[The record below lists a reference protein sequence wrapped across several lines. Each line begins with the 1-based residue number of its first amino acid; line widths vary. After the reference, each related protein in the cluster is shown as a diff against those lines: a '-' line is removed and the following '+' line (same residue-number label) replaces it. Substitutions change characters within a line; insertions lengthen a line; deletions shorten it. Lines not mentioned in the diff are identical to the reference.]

1 MLYGELIM
9 TEPFDFDKAL
19 KAIQSGQAISGKDG
33 ILAPLLKQLTEAALE
48 AELESHIADDVV
60 PNRKNGKS
68 QKTLKTS
75 EGRIDLNTPRDRAGT
90 FEPQIIKKHQT
101 SVSDE
106 IETKILSMY
115 GRGMSYSDISEHVR
129 EIYGISVSTAA
140 ISAITDKIID
150 TVKAWQ
156 QRPLDS
162 HYPFVWLDA
171 IHYKVRADGRYQSRA
186 VYTVL
191 GLNLEGKKEVLGL
204 YLSES
209 EGANFWLG
217 VLTDLKNRGVV
228 DILIASVDGLTGFPE
243 AIQTIFPETEVQ
255 LCIVHQIRNSLRYV
269 GSKHHKAFLVDLK
282 RVYKA
287 LNKEAAESALD
298 DLEKTWGGKYPIVIQ
313 SWRKKWDNLS
323 VYFRYPEDI
332 RRVIYTTNSIE
343 AVHRQFRKLTK
354 TKGGFPN
361 DNSLLKLLYL
371 GIQNASKKWT
381 MPIHNWNLT
390 LSQLAIFFEGRL
402 DGALDL

>member
-1 MLYGELIM
+1 M
-9 TEPFDFDKAL
+9 TEKFNFDEAL
-19 KAIQSGQAISGKDG
+19 KAIQSGRKFGGKDG
-33 ILAPLLKQLTEAALE
+33 VLAPLVKQLTEAALE
-48 AELESHIADDVV
+48 AELDSHLADDVL

-68 QKTLKTS
+68 KKRLKTS
-75 EGRIDLNTPRDRAGT
+75 DGPIDLDTPRDRSGT
-90 FEPQIIKKHQT
+90 FEPQIVRKHQT

-106 IETKILSMY
+106 IESRILSMY
-115 GRGMSYSDISEHVR
+115 GRGLSYSDISEHVQ
-129 EIYGISVSTAA
+129 EMYGISVSTAA
-140 ISAITDKIID
+140 ISAITDKIIE

-162 HYPFVWLDA
+162 VYPFVWLDA
-171 IHYKVRADGRYQSRA
+171 IHYKVRDQGRYQSKA

-204 YLSES
+204 YVSEN

-217 VLTDLKNRGVV
+217 VLTDLHHRGVQ
-228 DILIASVDGLTGFPE
+228 DILIASVDGLTGFPD
-243 AIQTIFPETEVQ
+243 AIASIYPETEVQ

-269 GSKHHKAFLVDLK
+269 ASKHKKMFMVDLK
-282 RVYKA
+282 RVYRA
-287 LNKEAAESALD
+287 VTREAAELALD
-298 DLEKTWGGKYPIVIQ
+298 ELEKAWGDKYPIVIK
-313 SWRKKWDNLS
+313 SWRNKWENLS
-323 VYFRYPEDI
+323 VYFKYPEPI
-332 RRVIYTTNSIE
+332 RKVIYTTNSIE

-371 GIQNASKKWT
+371 GVQNASKKWT
-381 MPIHNWNLT
+381 MPIQNWNLT

-402 DGALDL
+402 DDALDL

>member
-1 MLYGELIM
+1 M

-33 ILAPLLKQLTEAALE
+33 VLAPLLKQLTEAALE

-68 QKTLKTS
+68 RKILKTS

-115 GRGMSYSDISEHVR
+115 GRGMSYSDISEHVC

-191 GLNLEGKKEVLGL
+191 GLNIEGKKEVLGL

-217 VLTDLKNRGVV
+217 VLTDIQNRGVV

-243 AIQTIFPETEVQ
+243 AIQTIFPQTEVQ

-298 DLEKTWGGKYPIVIQ
+298 DLEETWGSKYPIVIQ

-361 DNSLLKLLYL
+361 DNSLLKLLFL

>member
-1 MLYGELIM
+1 M
-9 TEPFDFDKAL
+9 TDEFDFDKAL
-19 KAIQSGQAISGKDG
+19 KAVQAGQSITGKDG
-33 ILAPLLKQLTEAALE
+33 VLGPLVKQLTEAALE
-48 AELESHIADDVV
+48 AELDSHLAEDVV
-60 PNRKNGKS
+60 PNRKNGRSK
-68 QKTLKTS
+68 KHLKTS
-75 EGRIDLNTPRDRAGT
+75 AGKIELDTPRDRAGT
-90 FEPQIIKKHQT
+90 FEPQLIKKHQT

-106 IETKILSMY
+106 IEAKILSMY
-115 GRGMSYSDISEHVR
+115 GRGMSYSDVSEHI
-129 EIYGISVSTAA
+129 EDLYGISVSKAA
-140 ISAITDKIID
+140 ISTITDKVID
-150 TVKAWQ
+150 AVKAWQ

-171 IHYKVRADGRYQSRA
+171 IHYKVKTDGHYKNKA

-204 YLSES
+204 YLAES

-217 VLTDLKNRGVV
+217 VLTDLQHRGVQ
-228 DILIASVDGLTGFPE
+228 DILIASVDGLSGFPE
-243 AIQTIFPETEVQ
+243 AIQTIFPNTEVQ

-269 GSKHHKAFLVDLK
+269 GSKHHKAFMADLK
-282 RVYKA
+282 SVYKA
-287 LNKEAAESALD
+287 DTKSAAETALD
-298 DLEKTWGGKYPIVIQ
+298 ELEEKWGSKYPIVIQ

-323 VYFRYPEDI
+323 VYFRYPKEI
-332 RRVIYTTNSIE
+332 RKVIYTTNSIE

-354 TKGGFPN
+354 TKGAFPN

-390 LSQLAIFFEGRL
+390 LSQLAIFFESRL
-402 DGALDL
+402 DDALDL

>member
-1 MLYGELIM
+1 M
-9 TEPFDFDKAL
+9 TEAFDFNKAL

-33 ILAPLLKQLTEAALE
+33 VLAPLVKQLTEAALE
-48 AELESHIADDVV
+48 AELDSHLADDLS
-60 PNRKNGKS
+60 PNRKNGTS
-68 QKTLKTS
+68 RKTLKTS
-75 EGRIDLNTPRDRAGT
+75 DGPINLDTPRDRAGT
-90 FEPQIIKKHQT
+90 FEPQLVKKHQT

-106 IETKILSMY
+106 IEAKILSMY
-115 GRGMSYSDISEHVR
+115 GRGLSYSDISEHVH
-129 EIYGISVSTAA
+129 EMYGISASHAA
-140 ISAITDKIID
+140 LSAITDKIIES
-150 TVKAWQ
+150 VKAWQ
-156 QRPLDS
+156 RRSLDS

-171 IHYKVRADGRYQSRA
+171 IHYKVRAQGRYQSRA

-217 VLTDLKNRGVV
+217 VLADLQNRGVQ
-228 DILIASVDGLTGFPE
+228 DILITSVDGLAGFPE
-243 AIQTIFPETEVQ
+243 AIQTIYPKTEVQ

-269 GSKHHKAFLVDLK
+269 GSKHHKAFMVDLK
-282 RVYKA
+282 RVYQA
-287 LNKEAAESALD
+287 LNKEAAELALD
-298 DLEKTWGGKYPIVIQ
+298 ELEQRWGEKYSIVIQ
-313 SWRKKWDNLS
+313 SWRRKWDNLS
-323 VYFRYPEDI
+323 VYFRYPEAI
-332 RRVIYTTNSIE
+332 RKVIYTTNSIE
-343 AVHRQFRKLTK
+343 AVHRQFCKLTK